1 MSRSTPQEPPAL
13 VALTGSSR
21 LGALARRLAQAVTA
35 GVLAEVQQ
43 RDARIRAVHLR
54 VFASLENGPAR
65 AVAVARLLGTTKQT
79 TGPVIDE
86 LVAWGYLARRDDPA
100 DARAKL
106 VDFTGAGRELA
117 EAAAEAVRVLESR
130 VADEVGREEVDRC
143 RETLWRAVGALE
155 PPGG

>member
-1 MSRSTPQEPPAL
+1 MSTPQDPPAL
-13 VALTGSSR
+13 VALTGSAR

-35 GVLAEVQQ
+35 GVLAEVQK

-106 VDFTGAGRELA
+106 VDFTGAGRALA

-130 VADEVGREEVDRC
+130 MADEVGREELDRC
-143 RETLWRAVGALE
+143 RETLWRAIEALE
-155 PPGG
+155 SLGG